1 MARLGKREREAKRS
15 LIADNL
21 ANLKTMGHT
30 PKSMGSYLDTDR
42 MLARTHVGFRDAHNA
57 KGSSSSGGGGARFSG
72 NLKHCDVARTIKV
85 RDKTTGRMT
94 TEQQVWLADE
104 RVWKRK

>member
-1 MARLGKREREAKRS
+1 MARLGKKEREAKRS
-15 LIADNL
+15 LIAGNL
-21 ANLKTMGHT
+21 ANLKNMERSSGTL
-30 PKSMGSYLDTDR
+30 GSLINTDR
-42 MLARTHVGFRDAHNA
+42 MLSRTHVGFRDAHNV
-57 KGSSSSGGGGARFSG
+57 KGVGSSGGGGKRFAG

-85 RDKTTGRMT
+85 RDKTTGRMV